1 MEVDNEIEL
10 GAKMKK
16 KSIVQNGQKKICAGA
31 SSASS
36 NPAKV
41 KARKMQK
48 AKRKQD
54 TQEKGVALKI
64 NLWPGWGAWPLP
76 AVLPA
81 G

>member
-16 KSIVQNGQKKICAGA
+16 KVSFKMVKKICAGA

-54 TQEKGVALKI
+54 THEKGVALKI
-64 NLWPGWGAWPLP
+64 NLWPGRGAWPLH